1 MGLRRL
7 LIVGCGDVGLRL
19 APLLAGRFR
28 LFALSHSPERHALL
42 RSRGVIPVPGDLDR
56 RDSLERIAGLAH
68 GVVHLAP
75 PPNRGSIDP
84 RTANL
89 LWALTKARMVP
100 QTLVYI
106 STTGVYGDC
115 GGAQVSETRR
125 VNPRTERARRR
136 VDAEARIRRWGRRQ
150 GVRTVILRVPGIYG
164 PQRLPL
170 ARLRSGTPALAP
182 EQDPYTSHIHA
193 DDLAAIIV
201 AALDRGRPGRIY
213 NACDDSALKMGEY
226 FDLVAE
232 RFGLP
237 RPPRVSRAGAVQA
250 LPETLLS
257 FMSESRRLVNRRMK
271 RELKPRLRY
280 PTVADGI
287 ACREKR

>member
-28 LFALSHSPERHALL
+28 LLALSHSPERHALL
-42 RSRGVIPVPGDLDR
+42 RSRGVIPVTGDLDR
-56 RDSLERIAGLAH
+56 RDSLGRIAGLAH
-68 GVVHLAP
+68 CVVHLAP
-75 PPNRGSIDP
+75 PPNRGSTDP

-125 VNPRTERARRR
+125 VDPRTERARRR
-136 VDAEARIRRWGRRQ
+136 ADAEARVRRWGRERA
-150 GVRTVILRVPGIYG
+150 VRTVILRVPGIYG

-170 ARLRSGTPALAP
+170 ARLRSGAPALVP

-201 AALDRGRPGRIY
+201 AALHRGRPSRIY
-213 NACDDSALKMGEY
+213 NACDDSALKMGDY

-237 RPPRVSRAGAVQA
+237 RPPRVSRAGAAQA

>member
-1 MGLRRL
+1 MCLRRL

-42 RSRGVIPVPGDLDR
+42 RSRGITPIPGDLDR
-56 RDSLERIAGLAH
+56 RGSLERIAGLAH

-75 PPNRGSIDP
+75 PPNRGSTDP

-89 LWALTKARMVP
+89 LWALTKARMLP

-115 GGAQVSETRR
+115 GGAQVFETRR
-125 VNPRTERARRR
+125 VNPQTARARRR
-136 VDAEARIRRWGRRQ
+136 VDAEVRIRRWGSSH

-182 EQDPYTSHIHA
+182 EEDSYTNHIHA
-193 DDLAAIIV
+193 DDLAAVIV
-201 AALDRGRPGRIY
+201 AALERGRPGRVY
-213 NACDDSALKMGEY
+213 NASDDSELKMGEY

-237 RPPRVSRAGAVQA
+237 RPPRVTRAGAAEVI
-250 LPETLLS
+250 PETMLS
-257 FMSESRRLVNRRMK
+257 FMNESRRLVNRRMK
-271 RELKPRLRY
+271 RELRAKLRY

-287 ACREKR
+287 AR